1 MTEFGE
7 RNYQAR
13 VSAVEALRAEGM
25 EVYLPSAEERA
36 TFRDATIEPIRAY
49 LTEELGGEFVDG
61 LYAEVEALRAERL
74 ARVE

>member
-1 MTEFGE
+1 
-7 RNYQAR
+7 
-13 VSAVEALRAEGM
+13 M

-49 LTEELGGEFVDG
+49 LTGELGAEFVDA